1 MLTNCKDPSQDAEFN
16 EWYNHTHL
24 PDVVNT
30 GLLRDPI
37 RFVKATD
44 SPDDQQPRYLAT
56 YESDSDDPSRL
67 MDEVNKMAAR
77 LDELGR
83 VHPAIDVAF
92 VGMLRRIKGG
102 YWSRSCNH
110 KVNGVMAVFTN
121 CSDPSREEEF
131 NHWYNDIHLS
141 DILSTGGFH
150 TDYRYEDINPPAGPG
165 QVSGLIRVGNRP
177 PEGGGDDGCPQGM
190 VRAEQPAHGPVPS
203 CEPHR
208 IPPHLSSILT
218 FPTGKMVKGS
228 QL

>member
-1 MLTNCKDPSQDAEFN
+1 MEGRFSKSLLYVLTNCKDPSQDAQFN

-24 PDVVNT
+24 PDVLNS
-30 GLLRDPI
+30 GLVRDPI

-56 YESDSDDPSRL
+56 YESDSDDPARL
-67 MDEVNKMAAR
+67 MDEVTKMAVR

-83 VHPAIDVAF
+83 VHSAIEVAF

-102 YWSRSCNH
+102 YWSRSCNR

-131 NHWYNDIHLS
+131 NFWYNDIHLS

-150 TDYRYEDINPPAGPG
+150 TDYRYEDISPQTDRGKYLALYESEIDPLMAEEMMDAQREWFVQNNRRTDLSHPVSRTVYRRIYPP
-165 QVSGLIRVGNRP
+165 V
-177 PEGGGDDGCPQGM
+177 
-190 VRAEQPAHGPVPS
+190 
-203 CEPHR
+203 
-208 IPPHLSSILT
+208 
-218 FPTGKMVKGS
+218 
-228 QL
+228 